1 MTEPGVIS
9 DAIEAMI
16 VRPVQDPAGDRTPL
30 VHIAWRLADSSSHVA
45 VQVYVDDE
53 LLYVEFDPSIGETWL
68 SLDPFGDQRID
79 LQAVDATDTET
90 AWVSAPPVA
99 DRPIDRIDVRLT
111 RDETLPIDT
120 QLAFAV
126 DGEVV
131 ATGPMW
137 GPDHVRGGFGSL
149 FGFGAFG
156 IDAVSAVGLGLGP
169 LGVGAIDADSPPVRF
184 RWSPPDLPLGT
195 ATVSASFSDRS
206 GHPVATDSSIATNID
221 RLAAPPRDLRPVS
234 PDTLAWTV

>member
-1 MTEPGVIS
+1 MTAPSVIGN
-9 DAIEAMI
+9 AIEAMI
-16 VRPVQDPAGDRTPL
+16 VRPVRDPVGDRTPL
-30 VHIAWRLADSSSHVA
+30 VHVAWRLTDAAKRVA

-53 LLYVEFDPSIGETWL
+53 LAHVELDPRIGETWL

-79 LQAVDATDTET
+79 LQAVDATGVET
-90 AWVSAPPVA
+90 AWVSTPHALG
-99 DRPIDRIDVRLT
+99 RPTDRIDVRLT

-120 QLAFAV
+120 QLAFTV
-126 DGEVV
+126 EGEVV

-149 FGFGAFG
+149 FGLGAFG

-169 LGVGAIDADSPPVRF
+169 LGLGAIDADNPAVRF

-195 ATVSASFSDRS
+195 TTISAGFSDRS
-206 GHPVATDSSIATNID
+206 GLPVATDSSIASDID
-221 RLAAPPRDLRPVS
+221 RLALPPKDLRLVLT
-234 PDTLAWTV
+234 DTLAWTV